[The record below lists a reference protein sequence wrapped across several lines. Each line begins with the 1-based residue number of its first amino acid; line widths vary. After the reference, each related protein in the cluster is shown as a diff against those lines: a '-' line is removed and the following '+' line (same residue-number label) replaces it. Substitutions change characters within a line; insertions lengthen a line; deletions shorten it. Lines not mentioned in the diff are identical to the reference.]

1 MYSLASIFPRMLL
14 ADSQILLASCCL
26 FTSYPIFITYTYYS
40 TMSPNETK
48 HAVRIYIY
56 VIWTTRIRYKTDFK
70 LRKLLVLTVLLGIW
84 SLLLDHP
91 YLSCVPSILLS
102 VAVLPEKVSCPIP
115 AACSGVGTLLA
126 TSGHFVPKSDSL
138 RCFPSRGIPFRTVI
152 LFSRC
157 RPSMNYPKST
167 RKKCNSRNIA
177 RIAF

>member
-1 MYSLASIFPRMLL
+1 MKARARAVKHQRNQLPERAVSVAVDGGVAVMLIDRQRIGLAFERVLATHDPLFHPDGAWPPVSSAPVSCGKGNRPACVPAAASLYR
-14 ADSQILLASCCL
+14 
-26 FTSYPIFITYTYYS
+26 
-40 TMSPNETK
+40 
-48 HAVRIYIY
+48 
-56 VIWTTRIRYKTDFK
+56 
-70 LRKLLVLTVLLGIW
+70 G
-84 SLLLDHP
+84 

-157 RPSMNYPKST
+157 CPSMNYPKST
-167 RKKCNSRNIA
+167 PK
-177 RIAF
+177 